1 MTRPAAQR
9 QTLLR
14 TCSIFP
20 AAAFVALGLTACSA
34 VPDAVN
40 PVEWYRGVA
49 GVFEDDKQQEERAEE
64 KVARQTTAPLPGT
77 DKPYPSLSSVPN
89 RPQATSAA
97 ERGKIAQ
104 GLAADRQNA
113 RYAESGAPQGAA
125 APAADLTPPAVAGL
139 PPTVSRPPV
148 AETLAQPVPA
158 PEPMP
163 APMPAPQQ
171 TAALPPPVAPAV
183 PISPPRA
190 TPVPV
195 PTAPASAAF
204 PQGFTQSATV
214 FFANNSTALDA
225 DGRTALRQVAE
236 GFKANGG
243 TVRIVGFASGQAA
256 NANAQIANFRV
267 AGQRAEAAAVELNR
281 LGVPLNRMI
290 ISSGNAG
297 AADAALARRV
307 EVSLDY

>member
-14 TCSIFP
+14 KCSIFP
-20 AAAFVALGLTACSA
+20 AAAALAVSLSACSA

-40 PVEWYRGVA
+40 PVEWYRSVA
-49 GVFEDDKQQEERAEE
+49 GVFEDDEQQQERAEE
-64 KVARQTTAPLPGT
+64 RVARQTTAPLPGT

-89 RPQATSAA
+89 RPQVTSAA

-113 RYAESGAPQGAA
+113 RYAENAPQGAA
-125 APAADLTPPAVAGL
+125 APAADLTPPAAAGL
-139 PPTVSRPPV
+139 PPAVSRPPV
-148 AETLAQPVPA
+148 AEALPQPA
-158 PEPMP
+158 PQSMP
-163 APMPAPQQ
+163 APIPVPQQ
-171 TAALPPPVAPAV
+171 TTALPPPVPPSV
-183 PISPPRA
+183 PMSPPRA

-195 PTAPASAAF
+195 PAAAASATF

-225 DGRTALRQVAE
+225 DGRTALRQVAD
-236 GFKANGG
+236 GFKQNGG

-267 AGQRAEAAAVELNR
+267 AGQRAEAAAIELNR
-281 LGVPLNRMI
+281 LGVPLSRMV

>member
-14 TCSIFP
+14 KCSIFP
-20 AAAFVALGLTACSA
+20 AAAALAVSLAACSS

-49 GVFEDDKQQEERAEE
+49 GVFEDDEQQQERAEE

-113 RYAESGAPQGAA
+113 RYAESAPQGPA
-125 APAADLTPPAVAGL
+125 APAADLTPPAAAGL
-139 PPTVSRPPV
+139 PPAVSRPPV
-148 AETLAQPVPA
+148 AEALPQPA
-158 PEPMP
+158 PAPIP
-163 APMPAPQQ
+163 APLPVPQQ
-171 TAALPPPVAPAV
+171 TAALPPPSV
-183 PISPPRA
+183 PMSPPRA

-195 PTAPASAAF
+195 PTAPASATF

-225 DGRTALRQVAE
+225 DGRTALRQIAD
-236 GFKANGG
+236 GFKQNGG

-267 AGQRAEAAAVELNR
+267 AGQRAEAAAIELNR
-281 LGVPLNRMI
+281 LGVPLNRMV